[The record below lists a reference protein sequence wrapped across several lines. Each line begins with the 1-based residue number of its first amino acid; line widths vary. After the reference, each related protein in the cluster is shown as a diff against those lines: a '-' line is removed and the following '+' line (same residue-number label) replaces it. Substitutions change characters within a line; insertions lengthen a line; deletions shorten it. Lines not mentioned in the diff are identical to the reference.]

1 MTQRWPDDHASVA
14 HLFYEVSMNTTTN
27 KKELIIG
34 LAMTGCSLAYL
45 AMAYQ
50 LPNHQG
56 VDAATLPLLLA
67 GFLTLL
73 GVLQVFGALA
83 SKSGLGAE
91 RASDAQD
98 ELPVSP
104 AEAPPASVVEPKT
117 VLLTLGLILG
127 YMALLGPVGFPLMTV
142 VYLYLQFLVL
152 TPERHKANHLVY
164 LLISVVCSAAIF
176 LLFRQAFDLML
187 PAGLLNNFI

>member
-1 MTQRWPDDHASVA
+1 
-14 HLFYEVSMNTTTN
+14 MNATAN

-34 LAMTGCSLAYL
+34 LAMIGCSLAYL

-50 LPNHQG
+50 LPSHQG

-73 GVLQVFGALA
+73 GVLQVCAALA
-83 SKSGLGAE
+83 SKSQISAE
-91 RASDAQD
+91 SAGEAQG
-98 ELPVSP
+98 ELPASP
-104 AEAPPASVVEPKT
+104 AEEAPTCVVEPKT

-127 YMALLGPVGFPLMTV
+127 YIALLGPVGFPLMTV

-152 TPERHKANHLVY
+152 TPVRQKANHLVY
-164 LLISVVCSAAIF
+164 LLIAVSCSAVVY
-176 LLFRQAFDLML
+176 LLFREAFDLML
-187 PAGLLNNFI
+187 PAGLLNFL

>member
-1 MTQRWPDDHASVA
+1 MHATA
-14 HLFYEVSMNTTTN
+14 N

-34 LAMTGCSLAYL
+34 LAMIGCSLAYL

-50 LPNHQG
+50 LPDHQG

-73 GVLQVFGALA
+73 GVMQVFAALA
-83 SKSGLGAE
+83 SKPAPGADS
-91 RASDAQD
+91 AGDSQD
-98 ELPVSP
+98 ELPASP
-104 AEAPPASVVEPKT
+104 VEEAPASVVEPKT

-127 YMALLGPVGFPLMTV
+127 YIALLGPVGFPLMTV

-152 TPERHKANHLVY
+152 TPVKQKANHLLYLLIAVICSAVVY
-164 LLISVVCSAAIF
+164 LL
-176 LLFRQAFDLML
+176 FREAFDLML
-187 PAGLLNNFI
+187 PAGLLNFL

>member
-1 MTQRWPDDHASVA
+1 MHATA
-14 HLFYEVSMNTTTN
+14 N

-34 LAMTGCSLAYL
+34 LAMIGCSLAYL

-50 LPNHQG
+50 LPDHQG

-73 GVLQVFGALA
+73 GVMQVFAALA
-83 SKSGLGAE
+83 SKPAPGADS
-91 RASDAQD
+91 AGDSQD
-98 ELPVSP
+98 ELPASP
-104 AEAPPASVVEPKT
+104 VEEAPASVVEPKT

-127 YMALLGPVGFPLMTV
+127 YIALLGPVGFPLMTV

-152 TPERHKANHLVY
+152 TPVKQKANHLLYLLIAGICSAVVY
-164 LLISVVCSAAIF
+164 LL
-176 LLFRQAFDLML
+176 FREAFDLML
-187 PAGLLNNFI
+187 PAGLLNFL